1 MKQLELKNVKGC
13 NDFGGEDEIIRNYI
27 SDTLRKNFEKYG
39 YRPLS
44 TSMLCYYD
52 LLSLKYNE
60 DNDILKEIYKVTDQ
74 ANRNLALRYDLTVPF
89 AKYISL
95 NRNINL
101 PYKRY
106 EIGKVYRDGPV
117 KQGRAREFIQ
127 CDVDCVGV
135 EGQMV
140 EAELITLFV
149 DGFKDL
155 GIDIII
161 KYNNRKIM
169 TGIIEQCEIPESKI
183 TETITIV
190 DKFEKL
196 NKQEITQEFLNIGLI
211 IEQIDSLIRYLNMN
225 FEQIKEE
232 FKETGNIALKVG
244 VNTVKVVVKAANGDT
259 RTYTINVVRS
269 EAEKP
274 TEPDTT
280 TQEQTTT
287 EKPTTVSE
295 PKYSTTYTIVDG
307 TYLTGIA
314 VGTEINQVKES
325 FELNNCTIQICN
337 SNGRTESAGSV
348 KTGMSVK
355 VQNEAGQ
362 TVKQYICVIYGDIN
376 GDGEINIVDML
387 YQKRH
392 ILGIIHLTEANLL
405 AGDINKSGTIDLVDM
420 LYVKRHILGIGI
432 ISQ

>member
-232 FKETGNIALKVG
+232 FKETGNIALKNGIQEVDELNKYIENLNLNKYVQFTATLARGQEYYTGTIFEVYQKEGNIKSSIGGGGRYDNMIGDFIGNGKKYPAVG
-244 VNTVKVVVKAANGDT
+244 ISFGLDVIFEILKNNKNLGKNNIEFYIIPMKNKVQALIIADMLRKRN
-259 RTYTINVVRS
+259 INVDI
-269 EAEKP
+269 EMNEKKVKKSLEYANKEKIP
-274 TEPDTT
+274 YVVIIGDEEIKEGKVILKNMQTG
-280 TQEQTTT
+280 EQR
-287 EKPTTVSE
+287 K
-295 PKYSTTYTIVDG
+295 I
-307 TYLTGIA
+307 
-314 VGTEINQVKES
+314 
-325 FELNNCTIQICN
+325 
-337 SNGRTESAGSV
+337 
-348 KTGMSVK
+348 
-355 VQNEAGQ
+355 
-362 TVKQYICVIYGDIN
+362 DIKM
-376 GDGEINIVDML
+376 IKNI
-387 YQKRH
+387 R
-392 ILGIIHLTEANLL
+392 
-405 AGDINKSGTIDLVDM
+405 
-420 LYVKRHILGIGI
+420 
-432 ISQ
+432 

>member
-211 IEQIDSLIRYLNMN
+211 SEQIDSLIRYLNMN

-232 FKETGNIALKVG
+232 FKETGNIALKNGIQEVDELNKYIENLNLNKYVQFTATLARGQEYYTGTIFEVYQKEGNIKSSIGGGGRYDNMIGDFIGNGKKYPAVG
-244 VNTVKVVVKAANGDT
+244 ISFGLDVIFEILKNNKNLSKNNIEFYIIPMKNKVKALIIADML
-259 RTYTINVVRS
+259 RKQDINVDI
-269 EAEKP
+269 EMNEKKVKKSL
-274 TEPDTT
+274 EYANK
-280 TQEQTTT
+280 
-287 EKPTTVSE
+287 EKIPYVVIIGDE
-295 PKYSTTYTIVDG
+295 
-307 TYLTGIA
+307 
-314 VGTEINQVKES
+314 EIKEDKVI
-325 FELNNCTIQICN
+325 LKNM
-337 SNGRTESAGSV
+337 
-348 KTGMSVK
+348 KTGEQRK
-355 VQNEAGQ
+355 
-362 TVKQYICVIYGDIN
+362 IDIKM
-376 GDGEINIVDML
+376 IKNIRRKDEL
-387 YQKRH
+387 
-392 ILGIIHLTEANLL
+392 
-405 AGDINKSGTIDLVDM
+405 
-420 LYVKRHILGIGI
+420 
-432 ISQ
+432 